1 MGKFV
6 PNPRFLEE
14 IAADGELD
22 AIMEEGGHVVLG
34 VAQGLS
40 EEFRETGAWQEHL
53 TGELKHSG
61 VWPYYR
67 VQDNRD
73 ASEYI
78 EFGTSKTAAKRAL
91 GRAIR
96 QAEI

>member
-6 PNPRFLEE
+6 PNPDFLYE

-22 AIMEEGGHVVLG
+22 EIMEEAGHVVLET
-34 VAQGLS
+34 AQALS
-40 EEFRETGAWQEHL
+40 EEFRKTGEWQDHL
-53 TGELKHSG
+53 TGDLKHSG

-67 VQDNRD
+67 VEDDRD
-73 ASEYI
+73 AAEYI
-78 EFGTSKTAAKRAL
+78 EFGTSKTPAKRAL

-96 QAEI
+96 SAEI